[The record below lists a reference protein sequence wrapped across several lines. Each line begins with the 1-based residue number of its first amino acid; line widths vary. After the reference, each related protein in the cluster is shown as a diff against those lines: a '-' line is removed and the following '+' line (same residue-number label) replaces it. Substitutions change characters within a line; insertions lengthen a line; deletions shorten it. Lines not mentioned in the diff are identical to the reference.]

1 MTFTELKCEK
11 DIGFVLSPTR
21 LPWRQTF
28 ADRVCKQHG
37 TEARKRSRRR
47 IFLLCDEK
55 LNYDLGR
62 EHCLRRK
69 QYQGRVQAFVCNYLR
84 LLSQP

>member
-11 DIGFVLSPTR
+11 DIGFVLSPTK

-47 IFLLCDEK
+47 IFLLCDEN
-55 LNYDLGR
+55 LIMT
-62 EHCLRRK
+62 
-69 QYQGRVQAFVCNYLR
+69 
-84 LLSQP
+84 